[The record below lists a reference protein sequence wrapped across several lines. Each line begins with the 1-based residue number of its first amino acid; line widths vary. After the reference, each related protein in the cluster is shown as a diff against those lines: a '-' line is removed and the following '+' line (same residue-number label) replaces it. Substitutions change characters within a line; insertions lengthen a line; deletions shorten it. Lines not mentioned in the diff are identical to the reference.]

1 MHFNSQTHVERD
13 EQIMNDN
20 KIEERREREGKPEQ
34 QVKAKWNNKIMT
46 CAGLTGSGRGC
57 DPTQF
62 SCDCVC
68 LHDWNVRGS
77 IRLCSRILCVRE
89 RAA

>member
-1 MHFNSQTHVERD
+1 MERD

-46 CAGLTGSGRGC
+46 CAGLTGSGRGVILRNSRATVYAC
-57 DPTQF
+57 TIEMCADRF
-62 SCDCVC
+62 DCV
-68 LHDWNVRGS
+68 LAF
-77 IRLCSRILCVRE
+77 CVRE
-89 RAA
+89 RELLKNT